1 MLKTI
6 DPLLTPELLLV
17 MATMGHGDELAVV
30 DANFPAASV
39 ALRTGHGR
47 VVPLVGVSMPEA
59 VRAVLTLLPLD
70 DFVDTPVRRMASDD
84 SAPDNLPEVHR
95 EVQVV
100 IDKAAGRP
108 WPTGIV
114 ERFDFYEAA
123 RHAYAVVL
131 TGERRYYGNVL
142 IRKGAI
148 PPDA

>member
-84 SAPDNLPEVHR
+84 SAPDNRSTTGSSGRHR
-95 EVQVV
+95 QGGR
-100 IDKAAGRP
+100 AALA
-108 WPTGIV
+108 
-114 ERFDFYEAA
+114 D
-123 RHAYAVVL
+123 RHS
-131 TGERRYYGNVL
+131 
-142 IRKGAI
+142 GAFRLL
-148 PPDA
+148 